1 MKKNYNFQKDEK
13 LIIREKEKLHQI
25 TVSDIETIH
34 SESGISTIKKIN
46 NEKIVLTKN
55 LSFFEKEL
63 AELDFIRANR
73 NEIINCACILNFDS
87 KNKQIELCNNRKIKI
102 SRRNI
107 RHIKEKLFKRSTY

>member
-25 TVSDIETIH
+25 TVSDIATIH

-46 NEKIVLTKN
+46 NEKIVVAKN

-73 NEIINCACILNFDS
+73 NELINCACILNFNS
-87 KNKQIELCNNRKIKI
+87 TNKHIELCNNRKIKI

-107 RHIKEKLFKRSTY
+107 RHIHEKLFKRST